1 MKRPKQVAEPARPE
15 KPLER
20 YLRVIEIVAAFPL
33 GIGMTEIM
41 EIIDLPKST
50 VHRLLGSLVETG
62 ALTQSQHRA
71 SAYTLGAR
79 LLRALYVGTPDE
91 WIEPLTRPVLSDLAD
106 RTGLSAFI
114 AKLSD
119 KEVRSVAIV
128 APENATVRGYV
139 VPGRQLWP
147 HAGSSAKA
155 ILAFQPQEVVD
166 AILPSPLPRL
176 TERTITDLKTLL
188 KQYKEIR
195 KTGIATCINEDFAG
209 FGGLAC
215 PIHVEKVGVI
225 YSVAVTATT
234 EVLFGKNQDHYAAE
248 LRRCA
253 KRLGN
258 AIGTRLA
265 QMPIDK
271 NPHSRLDEK

>member
-1 MKRPKQVAEPARPE
+1 MRHSLKKPRQAAEAGRSE

-33 GIGMTEIM
+33 GVGMTEIM
-41 EIIDLPKST
+41 EIIDLPKTT
-50 VHRLLGSLVETG
+50 VHRLLGGLVETG

-71 SAYTLGAR
+71 SAYTMGAR

-114 AKLSD
+114 AKLGD

-128 APENATVRGYV
+128 APENAAARGYV

-155 ILAFQPQEVVD
+155 ILAFQPQEVVN

-176 TERTITDLKTLL
+176 TDRTITDLKALL
-188 KQYKEIR
+188 KQFKEIR
-195 KTGIATCINEDFAG
+195 RTGLATCVDEDFAG

-234 EVLFGKNQDHYAAE
+234 EVLFSKNQDHYVAE

-253 KRLGN
+253 RRLGH
-258 AIGTRLA
+258 AIGTRLT
-265 QMPIDK
+265 QVPVD
-271 NPHSRLDEK
+271 NNFHT